1 MERRCEGLLWALV
14 QNCFYHIVTSLRL
27 MKLTVVLTI
36 RLNRLLTARKTNATS
51 LSNLSVVV
59 LISAVGKI
67 LCHKMAV
74 LATDNSPP
82 FCVGN
87 RQQSYTACII

>member
-1 MERRCEGLLWALV
+1 MGSCP
-14 QNCFYHIVTSLRL
+14 
-27 MKLTVVLTI
+27 KLFLPYSYITEADETHSNVVLTI
-36 RLNRLLTARKTNATS
+36 RLNRLLTARKTNVTF

-87 RQQSYTACII
+87 QQQSYPACII